1 MTTLFNDEE
10 KKALTIIAIKNVETY
25 RKDQMRFAKYQL
37 REPEPDTMRLW
48 QDTEREKKELADLWE
63 GILNKVR

>member
-1 MTTLFNDEE
+1 MTTPFNEAE
-10 KKALTIIAIKNVETY
+10 KKAIITTAIKNVETF

-37 REPEPDTMRLW
+37 REPEQNTMKLW
-48 QDTEREKKELADLWE
+48 QESEREKKELADLWE